1 MKGGEIMGFNMSI
14 PLFKIDEEQKLV
26 YGRATQEVLDKAN
39 EIMDY
44 ESSKP
49 MFEKWSNDFATR
61 TNGADTVK
69 SPIGMFEAD
78 EIDNDLK
85 LVDDTIRSYYGLDK

>member
-1 MKGGEIMGFNMSI
+1 MGFNMSI

-61 TNGADTVK
+61 TNGK
-69 SPIGMFEAD
+69 S
-78 EIDNDLK
+78 
-85 LVDDTIRSYYGLDK
+85 YGN

>member
-1 MKGGEIMGFNMSI
+1 MGFNMNI

-49 MFEKWSNDFATR
+49 MFENITW
-61 TNGADTVK
+61 G
-69 SPIGMFEAD
+69 I
-78 EIDNDLK
+78 
-85 LVDDTIRSYYGLDK
+85 